1 MSLLSRRTFTKGLL
15 ASALVPG
22 HTAIAQPN
30 DAGSIAIIDTPHNAA
45 KVAAKLAAQNVKVV
59 VRFFARKTQPG
70 LREKIMASDGNMT
83 DGVREPTILI
93 RNGLSIVS
101 LYQYR
106 NNDPAKFLKGLE
118 DTGSAKAEV
127 AADAKAALEQA
138 KLVGQPEGSAIYFGV
153 DFNVSGRPADAVL
166 EYFRFIGQTV
176 GNHYAIG
183 VYGNGF
189 VNRML
194 RDEKLVS
201 YNWISASRSHEQ
213 TVDFYNGGQ
222 WHLFQNQVDRRWF
235 GRVSTARQDG
245 RNATANVT
253 IAIRGSS
260 TTTAWTTSAWTGRPK
275 IVSNM
280 AGKCANGLDV
290 DTNLQNPKVSSI
302 GAWGAEEVDG
312 SRNQKIFDQRRFAI
326 RTTSVVQE
334 SGGGSGQSCKS
345 DNRVPRN
352 ANVRILDQAG
362 GWSSVDV
369 DEDGNSD
376 GRIKASDLTP
386 SLAAMPPWNP
396 TS

>member
-235 GRVSTARQDG
+235 G
-245 RNATANVT
+245 
-253 IAIRGSS
+253 
-260 TTTAWTTSAWTGRPK
+260 PP
-275 IVSNM
+275 
-280 AGKCANGLDV
+280 GKCANGLDV

-369 DEDGNSD
+369 DEDGNAD

-386 SLAAMPPWNP
+386 SLATMPPWNP